1 MRRTIMRYVNLT
13 LILALRVTCLPVKKR
28 FPLYDDLVE
37 AGLLEKG
44 EKEVKLHFTLVFMF
58 YEFMTSEFER
68 NDKTSILYF

>member
-44 EKEVKLHFTLVFMF
+44 EKEVKIAF
-58 YEFMTSEFER
+58 YGRFHV
-68 NDKTSILYF
+68 L